1 MKKVTQ
7 EVLKIIYDYGYEAYA
22 VGGYVRDMLLNI
34 KSNDIDLTTNA
45 TPMELKNI
53 FPEIKIR
60 TKNYGSVSL
69 IYKNVRFE
77 ITTYRKEAN
86 YLDNRH
92 PEKIEYVN
100 DLQTDLMRR
109 DFTINAI
116 CMDKDGNI
124 IDLLNGVNDLEKKE
138 IKTIGDS
145 FKSFNDDALR
155 ILRAIRFKTTLG
167 FTLSPSIIRSIEA
180 NKHLLK
186 KLSYERKKYELDHIF
201 ASPHAKEG
209 IELLKELGLLELL
222 DLNNIERVQDY
233 SDIIGIWAMINT
245 NIYPFTN
252 SEKELIKKINQVYQ
266 LNNLDKEVLYQY
278 GLYVNLLAGLN
289 KGLDKKQITE
299 VYQNLSIHNR
309 DDIKITA
316 LKICQ
321 VLKRKPDYLINE
333 IYLDL
338 EKKIINGALLNE
350 ESVIISYIENKY
362 QTVFEK

>member
-1 MKKVTQ
+1 
-7 EVLKIIYDYGYEAYA
+7 
-22 VGGYVRDMLLNI
+22 
-34 KSNDIDLTTNA
+34 
-45 TPMELKNI
+45 
-53 FPEIKIR
+53 
-60 TKNYGSVSL
+60 
-69 IYKNVRFE
+69 
-77 ITTYRKEAN
+77 
-86 YLDNRH
+86 
-92 PEKIEYVN
+92 
-100 DLQTDLMRR
+100 
-109 DFTINAI
+109 
-116 CMDKDGNI
+116 
-124 IDLLNGVNDLEKKE
+124 
-138 IKTIGDS
+138 
-145 FKSFNDDALR
+145 
-155 ILRAIRFKTTLG
+155 
-167 FTLSPSIIRSIEA
+167 
-180 NKHLLK
+180 
-186 KLSYERKKYELDHIF
+186 
-201 ASPHAKEG
+201 
-209 IELLKELGLLELL
+209 
-222 DLNNIERVQDY
+222 
-233 SDIIGIWAMINT
+233 MINT

-338 EKKIINGALLNE
+338 EKKIINGTLLNE